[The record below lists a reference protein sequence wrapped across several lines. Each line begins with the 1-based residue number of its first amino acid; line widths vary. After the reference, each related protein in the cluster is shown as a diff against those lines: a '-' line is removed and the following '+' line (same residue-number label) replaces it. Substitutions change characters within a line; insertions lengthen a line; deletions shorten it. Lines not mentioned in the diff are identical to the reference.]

1 MHLGRGIGPRAAD
14 PRPRCCVL
22 AYLGIAI
29 VVAAVAGGFVFGGGS
44 LAALWQPAEYIVILG
59 TAFGA
64 QLIAQPPAVL
74 LETARQLLFIA
85 RRMPG
90 RDDYLELL
98 VMLASLFNF
107 ARKEGLISL
116 EPHIESPAASPI
128 LSAYPGLLQDARAL
142 GFLTDTLELIT
153 SGSAISVHDFEALL
167 DLDIE
172 ARHEHDLMP
181 ARVLSTMADAFPG
194 IGIVAAVLG
203 IIITMN
209 HMDGPPAE
217 IGRNVAAALVGTLL
231 GVLISYGFFQ
241 GLATNLENKAAASR
255 TFLVAQKQVLV
266 AIQRGASPS
275 IAVELARRSLPD
287 DVRPTSRELYEA
299 CRARK

>member
-1 MHLGRGIGPRAAD
+1 M
-14 PRPRCCVL
+14 L

-29 VVAAVAGGFVFGGGS
+29 VLASVAGGFAFGGGN
-44 LAALWQPAEYIVILG
+44 LAALWQPAEYVVILG

-64 QLIAQPPAVL
+64 QVIAQPPAVL
-74 LETARQLLFIA
+74 LETGRQLFFIA
-85 RRMPG
+85 RRTPD
-90 RDDYLELL
+90 RHDYLELL
-98 VMLASLFNF
+98 AMLASLFNF
-107 ARKEGLISL
+107 ARKEGLVSL
-116 EPHIESPAASPI
+116 EPHVENPSASPI
-128 LSAYPGLLQDARAL
+128 LGAYPGLFRDARAL

-153 SGSAISVHDFEALL
+153 SGSAISAHDFESLL

-172 ARHEHDLMP
+172 ARHDHDLMP
-181 ARVLSTMADAFPG
+181 SRVLSTMADAFPG

-217 IGRNVAAALVGTLL
+217 IGRHVAAALVGTLL

-241 GLATNLENKAAASR
+241 GLATNLGNKAAAR
-255 TFLVAQKQVLV
+255 KTLLVAQKQVLV
-266 AIQRGASPS
+266 AIQRGAPPS

-287 DVRPTSRELYEA
+287 DVRPTSRELFEA